1 MDNEDV
7 ICAARKMIELY
18 GKDAEIV
25 AMGHSETLASCDRLE
40 ESLVWESVAVAIREL
55 CKKRQTA

>member
-18 GKDAEIV
+18 SKDAEIV
-25 AMGHSETLASCDRLE
+25 AMGHSETLASCDRFE
-40 ESLVWESVAVAIREL
+40 ESLVWEGVAAAIREL
-55 CKKRQTA
+55 YDKRRTA